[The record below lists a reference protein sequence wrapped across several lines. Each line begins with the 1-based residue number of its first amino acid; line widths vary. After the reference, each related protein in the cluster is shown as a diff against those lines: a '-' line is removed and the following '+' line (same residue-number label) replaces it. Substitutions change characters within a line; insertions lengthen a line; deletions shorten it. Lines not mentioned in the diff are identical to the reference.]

1 MAKATK
7 EKKASKTKES
17 ASVKQPT
24 PPKKKP
30 KVEKLHVKKTFEDDI
45 IKFLKDDKKLNI
57 DIGFMTE
64 TGSTVS
70 RWLDTNSYTWNF
82 LSSGRLDG
90 GLPYGRVIEV
100 FGDNF
105 TGKSLLACQLAVQ
118 GQKDDAIVIYFDPE
132 RSIDEVTIERLGGD
146 PSVIIAPKSV
156 KTIEK
161 FNDTFVKI
169 VERIASE
176 KDNARPVV
184 VILDSLAMLSTD
196 HEMKAP
202 DKVDYTKQ
210 KKIRQFF
217 RMYMDDCARY
227 NILLF
232 VVNQVY
238 DNIGVMFG
246 PKTKASGGQGLTYA
260 CSQRYGLLSPVIEK
274 SETDSDVFATKVK
287 AKAYKNRN
295 SIPFRS
301 VFIRSTYKTGFDRY
315 GGLWE
320 LLTDGDAGKATGF
333 NIISKVKRDDKTK
346 EWVESKTGSKYMIRG
361 VFLDEEGKDIAF
373 SQKEFIPLLQQNEK
387 KAIKKIQDL
396 IDTRNDEAPGID
408 SLTDEEKIIVG
419 VDDGGNVLSDK
430 ELMQKEIEELKSK
443 GD

>member
-7 EKKASKTKES
+7 EKKTSSSKKETSPPTK
-17 ASVKQPT
+17 
-24 PPKKKP
+24 PKKEP
-30 KVEKLHVKKTFEDDI
+30 KEKLHVKKTFEDDI
-45 IKFLKDDKKLNI
+45 IKFLKEDKKLNI
-57 DIGFMTE
+57 DVGFMTE
-64 TGSTVS
+64 TGSNVS

-82 LSSGRLDG
+82 LSSGKLNG

-118 GQKDDAIVIYFDPE
+118 GQKDDAIVVYFDPE
-132 RSIDEVTIERLGGD
+132 RSIDKETIDRLGGD
-146 PSVIIAPKSV
+146 ASVIIAPKGV

-169 VERIASE
+169 VERISLE

-301 VFIRSTYKTGFDRY
+301 VFIRSAYKTGFDRY

-333 NIISKVKRDDKTK
+333 NIIEKVKRDEKTK
-346 EWVESKTGSKYMIRG
+346 EWVPAKTGSKYMIRG

-373 SQKEFIPLLQQNEK
+373 SQKEFISLLQQDEK
-387 KAIKKIQDL
+387 KNIKKIQAI
-396 IDTRNDEAPGID
+396 IDAKDDEAPGVD
-408 SLTDEEKIIVG
+408 SLTDEEKAIVG
-419 VDDGGNVLSDK
+419 YDDGHLLSDK
-430 ELMQKEIEELKSK
+430 EMMESEIKSLKDLKEEE
-443 GD
+443 